1 MLLPLRH
8 PPLPL
13 PPPPL
18 HLSENARLPT
28 TLLPRTPTSSRSARA
43 RSSLLTS
50 RTRAGSQARTPVD
63 SQACSLYV
71 RACRLPRLI
80 SLSPSYLEQT
90 PGELRPSFGV
100 KRRRSSSLTLRTHLE
115 CRLPAHHCVRCYHC
129 CARLSINQPLATTLA
144 TRDSLSLPLSLP
156 CSPHYPPLATS
167 RCACV
172 LSCSPLSLPAP
183 SSSNCCHLSFLL
195 HDATAAAALV
205 IFVDPTNG
213 STTASPS

>member
-1 MLLPLRH
+1 MPLRH

-71 RACRLPRLI
+71 RACRLPPHQPLTV
-80 SLSPSYLEQT
+80 SPSNLEQT

-144 TRDSLSLPLSLP
+144 TRDSLSLSPSLP
-156 CSPHYPPLATS
+156 PLLA
-167 RCACV
+167 
-172 LSCSPLSLPAP
+172 SLPSARYV
-183 SSSNCCHLSFLL
+183 SLRLCLVLLSTLSARTIVF
-195 HDATAAAALV
+195 
-205 IFVDPTNG
+205 
-213 STTASPS
+213 

>member
-1 MLLPLRH
+1 MPLRH

-144 TRDSLSLPLSLP
+144 TRDSLSLSPSLP
-156 CSPHYPPLATS
+156 PSLARLTTLRSLRLVALVSCLALHSLCPHHRLLTAATF
-167 RCACV
+167 R
-172 LSCSPLSLPAP
+172 SCFMMLL
-183 SSSNCCHLSFLL
+183 LLL
-195 HDATAAAALV
+195 HL
-205 IFVDPTNG
+205 
-213 STTASPS
+213 